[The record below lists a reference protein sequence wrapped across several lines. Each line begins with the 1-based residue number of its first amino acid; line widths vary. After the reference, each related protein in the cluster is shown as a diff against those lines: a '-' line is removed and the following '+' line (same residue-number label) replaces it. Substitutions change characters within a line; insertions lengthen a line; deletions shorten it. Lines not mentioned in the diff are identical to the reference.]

1 MKKGNVYFE
10 WCFLKVLYIKLFLT
24 CKLLESFKLFIDQ
37 KRGLIHKCTGK
48 NLKFQEM
55 VVWYGGGLGGG
66 GGVLLGES
74 GTLVQI
80 RDIASL

>member
-37 KRGLIHKCTGK
+37 KRGLIHNCTGK

-55 VVWYGGGLGGG
+55 VV
-66 GGVLLGES
+66 
-74 GTLVQI
+74 
-80 RDIASL
+80 